1 MRKGVCIIFFIS
13 VLFVLQSCSIKS
25 QVAAEVKRLDSVSIV
40 LNSKLQELNKCDTA
54 LLERAIAKFNNY
66 STFIENN
73 ISDTITRDE
82 ANNLQQFYQSGKNL
96 KAFKENFKN
105 LRSRA
110 ILVSDQIK
118 KLMDDVENGSIPKK
132 DFLTNY
138 NNEVNAA
145 AQLIAL
151 TSNELKNNLNS
162 VQDLKNSLLP
172 VEALIRSRNNGQLP
186 EAINTKVE
194 L

>member
-1 MRKGVCIIFFIS
+1 MRSICIIIFIPA
-13 VLFVLQSCSIKS
+13 LFIFQNCSIKG
-25 QVAAEVKRLDSVSIV
+25 QVAAEAKRLDSVSIV

-54 LLERAIAKFNNY
+54 LLERAVTKFDNY

-73 ISDTITRDE
+73 IRDTITKEE
-82 ANNLQQFYQSGKNL
+82 ANSLQQFYQSGKNL
-96 KAFKENFKN
+96 KAFSVNFKS
-105 LRSRA
+105 LRSRT
-110 ILVSDQIK
+110 IFVSDQIK
-118 KLMDDVENGSIPKK
+118 KLLSDLENGSISKK
-132 DFLTNY
+132 DFLANY
-138 NNEVNAA
+138 DNEVQAA
-145 AQLIAL
+145 SQLIGA
-151 TSNELKNNLNS
+151 TSSELKNNLNS